1 MAIGVADEHE
11 RALNR
16 ADEVA
21 DAGRVG
27 GQAPQ
32 RVDRG
37 EHGVPALTSESMR
50 WFQLADVQLMTTSLQ
65 RCDANASR
73 ISCEKSSGSS
83 QAAKWP
89 PLSTSLK

>member
-1 MAIGVADEHE
+1 MIGIECSLSYGASLS
-11 RALNR
+11 RFLLA
-16 ADEVA
+16 
-21 DAGRVG
+21 AGEDVR
-27 GQAPQ
+27 
-32 RVDRG
+32 
-37 EHGVPALTSESMR
+37 R
-50 WFQLADVQLMTTSLQ
+50 WFQLADVELMTTSLQ